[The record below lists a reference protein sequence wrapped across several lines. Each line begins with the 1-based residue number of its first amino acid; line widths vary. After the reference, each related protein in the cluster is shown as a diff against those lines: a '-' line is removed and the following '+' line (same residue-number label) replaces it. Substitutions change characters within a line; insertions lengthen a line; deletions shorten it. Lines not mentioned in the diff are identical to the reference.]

1 MFDIGFWELVLI
13 GVVALLV
20 IGPER
25 LPAVARTLGVWIG
38 RGRRLLHQ
46 VKADVAQEMKAEEL
60 KRLLEQQKN
69 SIATE
74 EILETTRD
82 TLKDIGQGFGQPAS
96 TPPPQ
101 ADDRPAS
108 ESNDAPPPAK
118 PEPPRS

>member
-38 RGRRLLHQ
+38 RGRRLLNQ

-60 KRLLEQQKN
+60 KRLLEEQKN
-69 SIATE
+69 SIARD
-74 EILETTRD
+74 EILDSTRD
-82 TLKDIGQGFGQPAS
+82 TLHDIQQGFGQPPKPESALRETS
-96 TPPPQ
+96 DADEPPPPG
-101 ADDRPAS
+101 DR
-108 ESNDAPPPAK
+108 K
-118 PEPPRS
+118 P